1 MRRVGVV
8 GFLCLVVLST
18 MAAVGSSAHAFT
30 VICSGTSKSSV
41 AKCDRSGYAEV
52 MHRMHWRMYGG
63 HNCTNYAAY
72 RMQKAGVPEP
82 RILMGNA
89 RDWATNAKKLGYAV
103 DQRPAVGAIAQWSK
117 RASHVAYVEEVGSN
131 YLILSEDSYTSKVY
145 RRYKVLTGASWYP
158 ERFIHFK
165 DVTAPTTPTP
175 SPAPAPPAV
184 TSSIAVSTATKVF
197 ASMRPTVAVTVRSSN
212 GTVPTGTVRV
222 RRGGVTVAK
231 ATLTAAAKGA
241 VTVTLPRLSVG
252 TQWISAVFD
261 GNTKVRASTSSSAR
275 LVVARTPRRI
285 ASRTSI
291 TPSAAQITAPTRATV
306 RLAVT
311 TKDQR
316 TVTNAVSLYLNGKRI
331 AAPVLRKRHRGVVT
345 VTLPALA
352 PGTYR
357 LTATYWGRPT
367 VKRSQAA
374 ARTLKV
380 VEPTTTSAT
389 LLSSR
394 IRAGAAATVDV
405 GVTTARGVVPTS
417 GRVWAAVDGVR
428 APAVA
433 LTPASNGRARLTLPG
448 IAAGRHQVT
457 VGYDG
462 ATHQLASASAPL
474 ALNVA
479 QTTATSLSGPASVAK
494 GKRAKVTVRLR
505 TASGAASAGVVRI
518 LEGSTVRAT
527 VSVPASG
534 AATVTLP
541 VLAVGTHRLTAS
553 FAATDLLEASTS
565 SVYALKVTK

>member
-18 MAAVGSSAHAFT
+18 LAAVGSSAQAFT
-30 VICSGTSKSSV
+30 VICSGNSKSAV
-41 AKCDRSGYAEV
+41 AKCDRSGYADV

-117 RASHVAYVEEVGSN
+117 AASHVAYVEEVGSN
-131 YLILSEDSYTSKVY
+131 YLILSEDSYTSKIY

-165 DVTAPTTPTP
+165 DVTAPTAPAPTPTP
-175 SPAPAPPAV
+175 PTA
-184 TSSIAVSTATKVF
+184 TSTVSVRTATKIF
-197 ASMRPTVAVTVRSSN
+197 ATMRPTVAVTVRTSDGSA
-212 GTVPTGTVRV
+212 PTGTVRV
-222 RRGGVTVAK
+222 RRGGVTVAT
-231 ATLTAAAKGA
+231 ATLTAASKGA
-241 VTVTLPRLSVG
+241 VTVTLPRLARG

-261 GNTKVRASTSSSAR
+261 GNAKVRAGTSASSR
-275 LVVARTPRRI
+275 LVVAKAPRVI
-285 ASRTSI
+285 ASRTTI
-291 TPSAAQITAPTRATV
+291 TPSATQITTPARATV
-306 RLAVT
+306 TLAVT

-316 TVTNAVSLYLNGKRI
+316 TITNAVSLYLDGKRI
-331 AAPVLRKRHRGVVT
+331 AAPVLRKKHRGT
-345 VTLPALA
+345 RIVTLPALA

-367 VKRSQAA
+367 VKRSKAA
-374 ARTLKV
+374 AKTLKV

-389 LLSSR
+389 LLAGR
-394 IRAGAAATVDV
+394 IRSGAPATVDI
-405 GVTTARGVVPTS
+405 GVSTARGVVPTS

-428 APAVA
+428 APSVA
-433 LTPASNGRARLTLPG
+433 LTPEVNGRVRLTLPG
-448 IAAGRHQVT
+448 IAPGRHQVT

-462 ATHQLASASAPL
+462 ATHQLASVSSPL
-474 ALNVA
+474 ALNVT

-494 GKRAKVTVRLR
+494 GKRATVTVRLR
-505 TASGAASAGVVRI
+505 TGSGAAAGGVVRI

-534 AATVTLP
+534 AASVALP

-553 FAATDLLEASTS
+553 FAATDLLESSTS
-565 SVYALKVTK
+565 SVYSLKVTK